1 MLRDLMHCKL
11 ASLFLDI
18 FFNKFQEMDGDGQ
31 ETAHWDK
38 YLAKEFDFL
47 VSKEVAAVEPPALY
61 AQKPQNVQVSSLAS
75 ICEVQPLPC
84 GFTPHAPTS
93 ETRVAKAV
101 DKGEYQPRGSVP
113 CLVQWSLSV
122 PSVSGFWVARILNVL
137 NGLHLQYYDF
147 KLEYNDVTVQYIEVT
162 MPYYDIIVP
171 YIDVIMQYYH
181 NIEQCCEYDVI
192 VQYCDDK
199 MHYNDFTVQYIE

>member
-11 ASLFLDI
+11 ASLFLDT

-31 ETAHWDK
+31 ETADWDK
-38 YLAKEFDFL
+38 YPAKEFDFL
-47 VSKEVAAVEPPALY
+47 VSKEVQQWSRENTVGPALY

-101 DKGEYQPRGSVP
+101 DKGEYQ
-113 CLVQWSLSV
+113 
-122 PSVSGFWVARILNVL
+122 VACTF
-137 NGLHLQYYDF
+137 GD
-147 KLEYNDVTVQYIEVT
+147 
-162 MPYYDIIVP
+162 
-171 YIDVIMQYYH
+171 
-181 NIEQCCEYDVI
+181 
-192 VQYCDDK
+192 
-199 MHYNDFTVQYIE
+199 